1 MIQVA
6 IVAELL
12 EDYTQLLS
20 RALHHMLQD
29 APFPR
34 RVRLLILRN
43 LPFSSS
49 ASSLSSSLRPP
60 PPR

>member
-12 EDYTQLLS
+12 EGYTQLLS

-29 APFPR
+29 APFPG

-43 LPFSSS
+43 LPFNSTVSPT
-49 ASSLSSSLRPP
+49 PP
-60 PPR
+60 SWR